1 MPAIPNLSNLSPKMR
16 FEVKIIKIGLN
27 ARNGNVMDKG
37 DILIAF
43 IYNIRAMVSNG
54 SKMSIATKKWMS
66 ILGISMKGKSKSKK
80 GPANPMRTQAMRYS
94 LLSRS
99 DFLLRA
105 SADAAK
111 KAQDKDKKSQF
122 KTGQ

>member
-1 MPAIPNLSNLSPKMR
+1 MM

-43 IYNIRAMVSNG
+43 IYNMRAMVSNG
-54 SKMSIATKKWMS
+54 SKMRIATKKCLS
-66 ILGISMKGKSKSKK
+66 IPGISMKANNKSKK
-80 GPANPMRTQAMRYS
+80 GEANPIRTQAMRYS

-111 KAQDKDKKSQF
+111 NAQSKDRKNQF
-122 KTGQ
+122 KAGQ